1 MKSVRIRGFSGS
13 IEGKCRPEKLQTWTL
28 FTLYT
33 SSISGTV
40 LVVLPLS

>member
-13 IEGKCRPEKLQTWTL
+13 NEGKCRLEKLQTRTL

-33 SSISGTV
+33 PSISGTV